1 MLNEEKIRLMTR
13 AAAYET
19 HEGKRS
25 IPINHYFRGDY
36 IGLNLIWSVICY
48 TLVYGLCLGLW
59 GFYKLE
65 YLLANIH
72 KMDLVAFGKQLA
84 TCYVAGLIVYVVIT
98 YFYYSW
104 KYKKNRKSLSGYY
117 QLLKHISAFYEAE
130 GKAGGSNHTAG
141 GTS

>member
-65 YLLANIH
+65 
-72 KMDLVAFGKQLA
+72 FGKQLA
-84 TCYVAGLIVYVVIT
+84 TYYVAGLIVYVVIT